1 MLRKSWELG
10 RKFFQIIF
18 FSIFQCVLSMYW
30 AVSMCASLIL
40 TLLNGIKWEILFV
53 LHNTLKKLNSLIFIT
68 IHAKCIYNKH
78 WHGRS
83 NRVYHGNPLFT
94 FTSKKVAR
102 VISLKNVLYF
112 VYKSNTQLSWL
123 VVTLCKWPIKC
134 VRVGRS
140 VCWESDMQDIFFHR
154 SL

>member
-18 FSIFQCVLSMYW
+18 FSIFQCVLSMYL

-112 VYKSNTQLSWL
+112 VAILCINQTPNYRDWLSL
-123 VVTLCKWPIKC
+123 YA
-134 VRVGRS
+134 
-140 VCWESDMQDIFFHR
+140 SDQ
-154 SL
+154 

>member
-1 MLRKSWELG
+1 MLKKSWELG
-10 RKFFQIIF
+10 RKFFQIFF

-112 VYKSNTQLSWL
+112 VAIKHPTIMTGGHFMQVTNKMRESWQ
-123 VVTLCKWPIKC
+123 KC
-134 VRVGRS
+134 MLRVGYARH
-140 VCWESDMQDIFFHR
+140 IF
-154 SL
+154 S

>member
-1 MLRKSWELG
+1 MLKKSWELG

-18 FSIFQCVLSMYW
+18 FSIFQCVLSMYL

-112 VYKSNTQLSWL
+112 VAI
-123 VVTLCKWPIKC
+123 LCINQTPNYRDWW
-134 VRVGRS
+134 S
-140 VCWESDMQDIFFHR
+140 LYASDQ
-154 SL
+154 

>member
-1 MLRKSWELG
+1 MLKKSWELG
-10 RKFFQIIF
+10 QKFFQIIF

-112 VYKSNTQLSWL
+112 VAI
-123 VVTLCKWPIKC
+123 LCINQTPNYRDWW
-134 VRVGRS
+134 S
-140 VCWESDMQDIFFHR
+140 LYASDQ
-154 SL
+154 

>member
-1 MLRKSWELG
+1 MLKKSWELG
-10 RKFFQIIF
+10 RKFFQIIL

-30 AVSMCASLIL
+30 AVSMCACLIL

-53 LHNTLKKLNSLIFIT
+53 LHYTLKKLNSLIFIT

-112 VYKSNTQLSWL
+112 VAI
-123 VVTLCKWPIKC
+123 LCINQTPNYRDWW
-134 VRVGRS
+134 S
-140 VCWESDMQDIFFHR
+140 LYASDQ
-154 SL
+154 

>member
-1 MLRKSWELG
+1 MLKKSWELG
-10 RKFFQIIF
+10 RKFFLIIF

-53 LHNTLKKLNSLIFIT
+53 LHYTLKKLNSLIFIT

-112 VYKSNTQLSWL
+112 VAI
-123 VVTLCKWPIKC
+123 LCINQTPNYRDWW
-134 VRVGRS
+134 S
-140 VCWESDMQDIFFHR
+140 LYASDQ
-154 SL
+154 